1 PTETTVSCTA
11 AYVGFD
17 EARQRG
23 MGIATIGKPL
33 ANTRIYLLDE
43 HLQPVPQ
50 GVSGELHIGGDGVTR
65 GYLNR
70 DELTAQRFIRDPF
83 SQRPGERL
91 YKTGD
96 LARWLPDG
104 SLEYLGRNDF
114 QVKIRGFRIELGEV
128 EARLAECEGVR
139 EAAVIALT
147 EADGA
152 KRLVAYVVPQDGA
165 QPSAAGLQGELSER
179 LAGYMIPDAF
189 VILAALPLTP
199 NGKLDRQAL
208 PAPDAG
214 IALAQDHEA
223 PIGEVEE
230 EIAQIWR
237 ELLGTERIG
246 RHDSFFDLG
255 GHSLLAVQLVIRL
268 DEQFGVE
275 VSLNALFEHPT
286 LGQLADTVTSL
297 LLVLYAAD
305 DLQDLELELGNLS
318 ESELLA
324 QLKDAQSE

>member
-1 PTETTVSCTA
+1 
-11 AYVGFD
+11 
-17 EARQRG
+17 

-165 QPSAAGLQGELSER
+165 QP
-179 LAGYMIPDAF
+179 
-189 VILAALPLTP
+189 
-199 NGKLDRQAL
+199 
-208 PAPDAG
+208 
-214 IALAQDHEA
+214 
-223 PIGEVEE
+223 
-230 EIAQIWR
+230 
-237 ELLGTERIG
+237 
-246 RHDSFFDLG
+246 
-255 GHSLLAVQLVIRL
+255 
-268 DEQFGVE
+268 
-275 VSLNALFEHPT
+275 
-286 LGQLADTVTSL
+286 
-297 LLVLYAAD
+297 
-305 DLQDLELELGNLS
+305 
-318 ESELLA
+318 
-324 QLKDAQSE
+324 

>member
-1 PTETTVSCTA
+1 VTGDALSTQKLELWDRFRPEHTRLVNTYGPTETTVSCTA

-128 EARLAECEGVR
+128 EARLAECEGVGEAVVVARR
-139 EAAVIALT
+139 E
-147 EADGA
+147 EDGS
-152 KRLVAYVVPQDGA
+152 RQLVAYVVPQSGA
-165 QPSAAGLQGELSER
+165 ELGAKRTEKRAVTRLRNR
-179 LAGYMIPDAF
+179 LASTLADFMVPRAF
-189 VILAALPLTP
+189 V
-199 NGKLDRQAL
+199 
-208 PAPDAG
+208 
-214 IALAQDHEA
+214 
-223 PIGEVEE
+223 
-230 EIAQIWR
+230 
-237 ELLGTERIG
+237 
-246 RHDSFFDLG
+246 
-255 GHSLLAVQLVIRL
+255 
-268 DEQFGVE
+268 
-275 VSLNALFEHPT
+275 
-286 LGQLADTVTSL
+286 
-297 LLVLYAAD
+297 VL
-305 DLQDLELELGNLS
+305 
-318 ESELLA
+318 
-324 QLKDAQSE
+324 

>member
-1 PTETTVSCTA
+1 
-11 AYVGFD
+11 
-17 EARQRG
+17 
-23 MGIATIGKPL
+23 IATIGKPL

-165 QPSAAGLQGELSER
+165 QPGVA
-179 LAGYMIPDAF
+179 
-189 VILAALPLTP
+189 
-199 NGKLDRQAL
+199 
-208 PAPDAG
+208 
-214 IALAQDHEA
+214 
-223 PIGEVEE
+223 
-230 EIAQIWR
+230 
-237 ELLGTERIG
+237 
-246 RHDSFFDLG
+246 DL
-255 GHSLLAVQLVIRL
+255 
-268 DEQFGVE
+268 
-275 VSLNALFEHPT
+275 
-286 LGQLADTVTSL
+286 
-297 LLVLYAAD
+297 
-305 DLQDLELELGNLS
+305 
-318 ESELLA
+318 
-324 QLKDAQSE
+324 